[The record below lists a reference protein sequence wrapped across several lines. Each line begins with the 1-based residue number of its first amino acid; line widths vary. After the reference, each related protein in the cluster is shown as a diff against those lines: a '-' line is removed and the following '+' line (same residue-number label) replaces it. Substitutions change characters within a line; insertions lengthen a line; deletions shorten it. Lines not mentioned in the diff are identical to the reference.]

1 MAAEDGSSDEGLEA
15 EVARGRLSLYVES
28 LRLRMPK
35 EQFDLLMRV
44 IVQGADGGT
53 VRISGRDKEL
63 FTPEV
68 QQEFFNLQALLG
80 SLAAGHEERAD
91 CVVVQL
97 EDTEHVKGAATLVSR
112 EDAANPDKLREIRD
126 RLAAQQRQR
135 TSDRLAVEEI
145 ARASGM
151 DATASDGEA

>member
-1 MAAEDGSSDEGLEA
+1 MVGEDGGDKGLEA
-15 EVARGRLSLYVES
+15 EVARGRLTLYVES

-53 VRISGRDKEL
+53 VRISGPDKDL

-80 SLAAGHEERAD
+80 SLAAGHEDRAD
-91 CVVVQL
+91 YVVVQL
-97 EDTEHVKGAATLVSR
+97 EDTQHVRGASTLVSR
-112 EDAANPDKLREIRD
+112 KDAADPEKLREIRE
-126 RLAAQQRQR
+126 RLAVQQRQR

-145 ARASGM
+145 ARVSGM